1 MDAIEIFNVKI
12 EEILNRYSG
21 DQHAGTQIRAI
32 LGKSKDS
39 EIIIPFLGMQG
50 VGKSTLMNSVLG
62 ENILPN
68 TAGETTCVPV
78 EVHYGTESKGFVY
91 YKDSDRKDYA
101 NTLQELTPYVD
112 NELNPGNEKQIL
124 KVVIY
129 RNLELLRNGLILVDL
144 PGTWSL
150 NTVNQETTERYINN
164 LSSAVFVFSTY
175 RPLDALEMQ
184 FIKLYW
190 PLFLS
195 VIFVQTRWGECQEDV
210 EESLTYNK
218 ASLNNAA
225 QKIKQ
230 SFDGK
235 VIVVSSKEAM
245 NAVLDKDEEK
255 IDKSN
260 IQELIDSL
268 YDLGNNWA
276 EKQKN
281 GALVLLKGFIESCI
295 QTINDKLIELKRSD
309 EENKKIKEAQL
320 KECEAIT
327 SSMKK
332 KAEEAKKLVSKLSD
346 DFYHKTKTEATQCVS
361 RIRERTYSIIDDG
374 IVDGNDLTEAFTDI
388 QREETTEFFNTV
400 YEQLLEAKIT
410 IDESYTELQIE
421 LSKSFSF
428 DTFNFSTE
436 EAVKFEKAIPYIFD
450 IGGAVAG
457 FAAGGAVTAAL
468 AGTAE
473 TSGIIAAVASG
484 GTAGS
489 AAGPIGVLV
498 GIGVGIVI
506 GIIGSLSKK
515 ATREAR
521 GTKAK
526 QQISPVIDQI
536 EDVLKKYITER
547 ADAYF
552 NKIPK
557 AIDHIIEEQNQSEK
571 SIRAKLNEKTD
582 PKQEKQLNEDLVYL
596 QGKVSLLSGAKDV
609 Q

>member
-1 MDAIEIFNVKI
+1 MDAIEIFNEEI

-39 EIIIPFLGMQG
+39 EIIVPFLGMQG

-78 EVHYGTESKGFVY
+78 EIHYGKKSKGIVY
-91 YKDSDRKDYA
+91 YKNSDKTDYA

-124 KVVIY
+124 KVVLY
-129 RNLELLRNGLILVDL
+129 RNLELLKKGLILVDL

-190 PLFLS
+190 PQFLS
-195 VIFVQTRWGECQEDV
+195 VNFVQTRWGECQEDV
-210 EESLTYNK
+210 EESLAYNI

-225 QKIKQ
+225 QKINQ

-255 IDKSN
+255 VNESN
-260 IQELIDSL
+260 IQELIGSL
-268 YDLGNNWA
+268 YDLENNWT
-276 EKQKN
+276 EKQTN
-281 GALVLLKGFIESCI
+281 GALVLLKGFIESCM
-295 QTINDKLIELKRSD
+295 QAINDKLIELKRSD
-309 EENKKIKEAQL
+309 EENKKIKEAEL
-320 KECEAIT
+320 KKCEVIT
-327 SSMKK
+327 LSMEK
-332 KAEEAKKLVSKLSD
+332 KAEEAKKLVRNLSD

-388 QREETTEFFNTV
+388 QKEETTEFFNTV
-400 YEQLLEAKIT
+400 YERLLEAKIK
-410 IDESYTELQIE
+410 IDESYIDLQIE
-421 LSKSFSF
+421 LSKSLSF
-428 DTFNFSTE
+428 DTFNFSKE
-436 EAVKFEKAIPYIFD
+436 EAVKFEKVIPYIFD
-450 IGGAVAG
+450 IGGAAAG
-457 FAAGGAVTAAL
+457 FAVGGAVAA
-468 AGTAE
+468 AIASTAE
-473 TSGIIAAVASG
+473 AGGILTVVATG

-489 AAGPIGVLV
+489 AAGPIGILV

-506 GIIGSLSKK
+506 GLIGHLSKK
-515 ATREAR
+515 AIREAR

-526 QQISPVIDQI
+526 QEISPMIDKI
-536 EDVLKKYITER
+536 EDVLKKYITEK

-557 AIDHIIEEQNQSEK
+557 AIDHIIEEQKQTEK
-571 SIRAKLNEKTD
+571 SIRAKLKEKTD
-582 PKQEKQLNEDLVYL
+582 PKFEKQMNEDLQYL
-596 QGKVSLLSGAKDV
+596 QEKVSLIPGVKGV
-609 Q
+609 R

>member
-1 MDAIEIFNVKI
+1 MNAIEIFDEKI

-21 DQHAGTQIRAI
+21 DQQAGTQIKI
-32 LGKSKDS
+32 TLENSKDS
-39 EIIIPFLGMQG
+39 EIIVPFLGMQG

-78 EVHYGTESKGFVY
+78 EIHYGEKAKGIVY

-101 NTLQELTPYVD
+101 DTLQELAQYVD
-112 NELNPGNEKQIL
+112 NELNPGNEKHIS
-124 KVVIY
+124 KVVLY
-129 RNLELLRNGLILVDL
+129 RNLELLKNGLILVDL

-164 LSSAVFVFSTY
+164 LCSAVFVFSTY

-190 PLFLS
+190 PQFLS

-235 VIVVSSKEAM
+235 IIVVSSKEAM
-245 NAVLDKDEEK
+245 NAVLDKNEEK
-255 IDKSN
+255 INESN
-260 IQELIDSL
+260 IQELIESL
-268 YDLGNNWA
+268 YDLGNNWT
-276 EKQKN
+276 EKQTK
-281 GALVLLKGFIESCI
+281 GALVLLKGFMESCM
-295 QTINDKLIELKRSD
+295 QSINDRLIELKRSD
-309 EENKKIKEAQL
+309 EENKKIKEAEF
-320 KECEAIT
+320 KHCEAVT
-327 SSMKK
+327 ASMKK
-332 KAEEAKKLVSKLSD
+332 KAEETKKLVNKLSD
-346 DFYHKTKTEATQCVS
+346 EFYHKTKTEATQCVS

-374 IVDGNDLTEAFTDI
+374 IVDGEDLTEAFTDI
-388 QREETTEFFNTV
+388 QKEETTDYFNTV
-400 YEQLLEAKIT
+400 YERLFEAKIV

-457 FAAGGAVTAAL
+457 FAVSSAVTAAI

-473 TSGIIAAVASG
+473 ASGIIAAVATG
-484 GTAGS
+484 GGAGA

-506 GIIGSLSKK
+506 GLIGSLSKK
-515 ATREAR
+515 AIREAR

-526 QQISPVIDQI
+526 QQLSPVIDQI
-536 EDVLKKYITER
+536 EDVLKKYITEK

-552 NKIPK
+552 NRISK
-557 AIDHIIEEQNQSEK
+557 AIDYIFEKQLQTEK
-571 SIRAKLNEKTD
+571 SLRAKLDEKTD
-582 PKQEKQLNEDLVYL
+582 PKQEMQMNEDFAYL
-596 QGKVSLLSGAKDV
+596 QEKISLISGAKDV
-609 Q
+609 R